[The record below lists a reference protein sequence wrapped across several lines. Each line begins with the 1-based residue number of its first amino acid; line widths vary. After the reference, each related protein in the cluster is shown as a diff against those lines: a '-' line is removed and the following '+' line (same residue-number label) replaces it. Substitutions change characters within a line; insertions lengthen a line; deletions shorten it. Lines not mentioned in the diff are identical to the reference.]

1 MASTDDKDAIK
12 ALLRQ
17 EEGLRLRAYLDT
29 ATPPRWTIGYG
40 RNLTDRGITLDE
52 AERFLERDTTE
63 ALDELHQ
70 RWAWFDDLGAVRQM
84 VLVCMVFQMGLFTVT
99 TFARMVE
106 ALQRGDYGVAADEM
120 LASKWGA
127 ETPRRVKRLASM
139 MRTGQWQG
147 PKAKST

>member
-1 MASTDDKDAIK
+1 MASTEIKDSIK

-40 RNLTDRGITLDE
+40 RNLTDRGITQAE
-52 AERFLERDTTE
+52 AEVFLERDTTE

-70 RWAWFDDLGAVRQM
+70 RWAWFGDLGAVRQM
-84 VLVCMVFQMGLFTVT
+84 VLVSMVFQLGLFTVT
-99 TFARMVE
+99 TFVRLID
-106 ALQRGDYGVAADEM
+106 ALQRGNYGAAADEM
-120 LASKWGA
+120 LASKWA
-127 ETPRRVKRLASM
+127 AKDTPKRAKRLAAM

-147 PKAKST
+147 PKAK

>member
-1 MASTDDKDAIK
+1 MASIEKDAIK

-40 RNLTDRGITLDE
+40 RNLSDRGINE
-52 AERFLERDTTE
+52 AEAEIFLDRDTTE
-63 ALDELHQ
+63 AMDELQQ
-70 RWAWFDDLGAVRQM
+70 RWAWFGDLGVVRQM
-84 VLVCMVFQMGLFTVT
+84 VLVSMVFQMGLYTVA
-99 TFARMVE
+99 TFFRMID

-120 LASKWGA
+120 LASKWA
-127 ETPRRVKRLASM
+127 AKQTPKRAKRLASM

-147 PKAKST
+147 PKVKGQ